1 MVEGPLG
8 LLERG
13 DSLNGQHRKAVDEG
27 FNRAEV
33 RLDGRLHIHE
43 NSNGTKKILVDGPMG
58 VTSVKTRIVRAQI
71 RGKSDL
77 GR

>member
-13 DSLNGQHRKAVDEG
+13 SSLNSQHRKAVDEG

-33 RLDGRLHIHE
+33 KLDGRVHIHE
-43 NSNGTKKILVDGPMG
+43 NSNGTRKVLIDGPMG
-58 VTSVKTRIVRAQI
+58 VTTVKTRVLRSQVS
-71 RGKSDL
+71 GKTNL